1 MVHRL
6 ISQPKNYDW
15 GVPGALSDALG
26 REPSTSPEAEIWW
39 GNHPLAQCSISTD
52 DGMVD
57 FSTWLEQTGTSFPL
71 LTKLLAA
78 QKPLSIQVH
87 PSQEQAERGFEDEEH
102 RGIPLAARE
111 RTYKD
116 RSAKPELLI
125 ALSDEFVALVG
136 FTEEG
141 TVRDRLERWV
151 GAGAPHSL
159 AHVMGQV
166 AGNPRKAA
174 LLITQ
179 EGRQVKDL
187 FQELVHWLSSLHLA
201 DLEATTAREARLVKQ
216 VSAAHPGDGG
226 ILFVLLMHHVYLQ
239 RGEAVF
245 VAAGEV
251 HAYVEGFGLEV
262 MLPSDNVIRAG
273 LTPKHK
279 DIQAFLELSN
289 FSPTSLPVLVSPV
302 GNSSS
307 DTYQG
312 FGAEFVVHRISS
324 GAESFTVTR
333 PSVCFVESG
342 ECVVSDS
349 GETSLGLG
357 EAVFALPGERIV
369 PRSEDAVLWV
379 VHAEG
384 N

>member
-1 MVHRL
+1 VVHRL
-6 ISQPKNYDW
+6 ISEPKNYEW
-15 GVPGALSDALG
+15 GVAGALSDALG
-26 REPSTSPEAEIWW
+26 LAPSTSPEAEIWW
-39 GNHPLAQCSISTD
+39 GNHPLAQCSIATE

-57 FSTWLEQTGTSFPL
+57 FSTWLEQTGTHFPL

-87 PSQEQAERGFEDEEH
+87 PSQEQAELGFEDEEQ
-102 RGIPLAARE
+102 RGIPLDARE

-136 FTEEG
+136 FAEEG

-151 GAGAPHSL
+151 GAGAPQSL
-159 AHVMGQV
+159 EHVMGKV
-166 AGNPRKAA
+166 AGNPRTAA
-174 LLITQ
+174 HLITQ
-179 EGRQVKDL
+179 ESQQLTDL
-187 FQELVHWLSSLHLA
+187 VQELEHWLSSLTLA
-201 DLEATTAREARLVKQ
+201 DLGATTAREARLLKQ
-216 VSAAHPGDGG
+216 ISTAHPGDGG
-226 ILFVLLMHHVYLQ
+226 ILFALLMHHVYLN
-239 RGEAVF
+239 RGDAVF

-289 FSPTSLPVLVSPV
+289 FSPTSAPTLVSPA

-312 FGAEFVVHRISS
+312 FGAKFGVHRINSC
-324 GAESFTVTR
+324 AESFTIAR
-333 PSVCFVESG
+333 PSVCFVERG
-342 ECVVSDS
+342 EFVVSDS
-349 GETSLGLG
+349 GQTSLGRGDAVLALSG
-357 EAVFALPGERIV
+357 ETIA